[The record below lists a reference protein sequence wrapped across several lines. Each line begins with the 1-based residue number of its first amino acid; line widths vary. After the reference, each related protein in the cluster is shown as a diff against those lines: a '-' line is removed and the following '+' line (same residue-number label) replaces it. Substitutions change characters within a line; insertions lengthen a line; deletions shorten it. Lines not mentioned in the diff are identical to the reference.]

1 MNADQKKVK
10 LVIVLAI
17 VLLVALFTLSIA
29 SLVWVNNAKS
39 RLYNQRLETEQI
51 ICERQFYENQKS
63 ANADNKEIDQEI
75 VEGN

>member
-1 MNADQKKVK
+1 MNTDQKKVK

-17 VLLVALFTLSIA
+17 IFLIALFALSIA
-29 SLVWVNNAKS
+29 SLVWVNNAKAK
-39 RLYNQRLETEQI
+39 LYNQRLETEQI

-63 ANADNKEIDQEI
+63 ANPDNKEIDQEI